1 MKKNIVFPNL
11 PSNPWI
17 PPPVLLLQA
26 SFQADFCLLNEVK
39 LSRPL
44 PSHPH
49 YRPKP
54 YIQFQ
59 GSNFGG
65 WLWAHSQKIL
75 YKQTCR
81 RTSVNIRLYC
91 TFSSLTIATIR
102 GSHQRK
108 KTLIQP
114 AGHLACAAVIY
125 IYGDVSSWNQTIK
138 FLFVHVQ
145 PDSSEFNKLYQV
157 VSSNYFH
164 DLCLFDSFVM
174 LSFLSHK

>member
-1 MKKNIVFPNL
+1 MIKKNNVFPNL
-11 PSNPWI
+11 SAKSWI

-39 LSRPL
+39 LSRRL
-44 PSHPH
+44 PHPH

-65 WLWAHSQKIL
+65 WSPARSQKIL

-102 GSHQRK
+102 GSHQKK
-108 KTLIQP
+108 KTIIQP
-114 AGHLACAAVIY
+114 AGNLACAAVIY
-125 IYGDVSSWNQTIK
+125 IYGDVYSWNQTIK

-145 PDSSEFNKLYQV
+145 PD
-157 VSSNYFH
+157 
-164 DLCLFDSFVM
+164 
-174 LSFLSHK
+174 